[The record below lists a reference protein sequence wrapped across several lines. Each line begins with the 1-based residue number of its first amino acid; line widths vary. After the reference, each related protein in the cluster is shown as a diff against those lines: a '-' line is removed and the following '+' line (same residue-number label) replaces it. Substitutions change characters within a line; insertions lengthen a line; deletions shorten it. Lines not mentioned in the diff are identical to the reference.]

1 MAVSVVVTDS
11 QVHIRCT
18 GWDRIWSLSR
28 GRTIELFE
36 ILSANVLPRSVVR
49 SRLTWRIGGTHFPGL
64 IVAGHFLLRDDAQ
77 RPRARAWVLLH
88 RDREALVLELRGRTP
103 QLIALSHPDRHNLAW
118 WLAER
123 I

>member
-11 QVHIRCT
+11 QVQIRCT
-18 GWDRIWSLSR
+18 GWDRILSLSK

-36 ILSANVLPRSVVR
+36 ILSVNVLPRSVIT
-49 SRLTWRIGGTHFPGL
+49 SRLTWRIGGLHFPGL
-64 IVAGHFLLRDDAQ
+64 IAAGHYLLRDDSQ

-103 QLIALSHPDRHNLAW
+103 KLVALSHPDRHNLSW
-118 WLAER
+118 WIAER
-123 I
+123 L